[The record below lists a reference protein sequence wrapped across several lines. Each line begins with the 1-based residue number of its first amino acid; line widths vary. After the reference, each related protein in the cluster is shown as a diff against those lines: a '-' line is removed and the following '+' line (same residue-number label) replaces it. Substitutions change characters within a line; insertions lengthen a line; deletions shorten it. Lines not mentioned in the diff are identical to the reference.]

1 MFSVSATCFK
11 TSPFALVNC
20 NCAHDGLRTILH
32 PSLNPHRNHPPNVA
46 AASQALGLGM
56 KQRDNGD
63 DGAASSRAKLDAGK
77 TKLCFES
84 ALEAFVLGSADDP
97 ASPRRENQID
107 VWRCEDGAGAQLA
120 GCSTG
125 IQIRLSKFRMLTP
138 SLRPLITQPR
148 LALEFGQLR
157 S

>member
-1 MFSVSATCFK
+1 M
-11 TSPFALVNC
+11 
-20 NCAHDGLRTILH
+20 
-32 PSLNPHRNHPPNVA
+32 
-46 AASQALGLGM
+46 
-56 KQRDNGD
+56 
-63 DGAASSRAKLDAGK
+63 RAKRN
-77 TKLCFES
+77 
-84 ALEAFVLGSADDP
+84 FVLKVLWKRLSWGQADP

>member
-1 MFSVSATCFK
+1 MTQHLKNNVTNKIIMFSVSATCFK

-32 PSLNPHRNHPPNVA
+32 QSLNTHRNHPPNVA

-107 VWRCEDGAGAQLA
+107 VWRCEDGAGGLSWQGAAQA
-120 GCSTG
+120 FKSD
-125 IQIRLSKFRMLTP
+125 FR
-138 SLRPLITQPR
+138 SF
-148 LALEFGQLR
+148 EC
-157 S
+157 